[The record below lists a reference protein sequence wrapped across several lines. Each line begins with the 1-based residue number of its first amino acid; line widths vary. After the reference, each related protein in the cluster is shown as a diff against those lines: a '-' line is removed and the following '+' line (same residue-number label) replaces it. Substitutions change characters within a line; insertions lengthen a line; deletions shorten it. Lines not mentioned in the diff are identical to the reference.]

1 MEENKKIKYI
11 MLLIVVLLLIAIN
24 IIVFMNNYIEE
35 SNVEHAENKVTSNIV
50 NELTSSEVD
59 NKNRENKIASLNEKS
74 RMQTYFGTY
83 ISYIEAKN
91 YKSAYDLLYDGFK
104 QTYFP
109 TLQDFEQYAKTKYP
123 NNMIINYTNITREG
137 TIYVLTLEIRD
148 VLNSNKQTEIE
159 STQVVVM
166 EEDINKFKISF
177 EVQV

>member
-1 MEENKKIKYI
+1 MD
-11 MLLIVVLLLIAIN
+11 
-24 IIVFMNNYIEE
+24 NYIEE
-35 SNVEHAENKVTSNIV
+35 NNVSSIENKIATNIINQVTSN
-50 NELTSSEVD
+50 EVD
-59 NKNRENKIASLNEKS
+59 NKNRENKIASLNEKT

-83 ISYIEAKN
+83 ISYIEANK
-91 YKSAYDLLYDGFK
+91 YESAYNLLYDGFR

-109 TLQDFEQYAKTKYP
+109 TLQDFEQYAKSKYP

-137 TIYVLTLEIRD
+137 TIYILTLEIKD
-148 VLNSNKQTEIE
+148 ALNSNKQTEMK

>member
-1 MEENKKIKYI
+1 MEENKKLKYI
-11 MLLIVVLLLIAIN
+11 ILLIVVLLLIAIN
-24 IIVFMNNYIEE
+24 IIVFINNYIEE
-35 SNVEHAENKVTSNIV
+35 SNVGHIENKVTSNIV
-50 NELTSSEVD
+50 NELTSNEVD

-83 ISYIEAKN
+83 ISYIEVKD
-91 YKSAYDLLYDGFK
+91 YQSAYNLLYDGFK

-166 EEDINKFKISF
+166 E
-177 EVQV
+177 